1 MGQERGRSGDIP
13 KANPVTELR
22 CTRDLALRLGA
33 IGPETIAHHR
43 ELKHAGHMLVRD
55 TETSWPMFWPWEL
68 SRADMATAKSS

>member
-1 MGQERGRSGDIP
+1 
-13 KANPVTELR
+13 VTELR

-68 SRADMATAKSS
+68 SRADMVTAKSS